1 MRIDKKCLIA
11 TVSIALLLTGCNDE
25 STQRNVSTN
34 SGVVDL
40 TPLYPPTVTT
50 PAIPLEPSTPVIKTV
65 SIKKIRGNIHCEGEC
80 ELSVT
85 GNRNA
90 EFEIELDKISH
101 EYQINARSKSMI
113 CYEMESGWF
122 VMQYFYQG
130 KVWMQEAVESC
141 YHGTYEVDASQWDGQ
156 EVKRA
161 VVDVR
166 STGDWEFGERVGDE

>member
-1 MRIDKKCLIA
+1 MNKYAALFIA
-11 TVSIALLLTGCNDE
+11 MSLMGCNEEIIYRD
-25 STQRNVSTN
+25 VSTTGN
-34 SGVVDL
+34 SGAVDL
-40 TPLYPPTVTT
+40 TPL
-50 PAIPLEPSTPVIKTV
+50 EPSKQSVKKV
-65 SIKKIRGNIHCEGEC
+65 NIKKLRGNINCDGEC

-90 EFEIELDKISH
+90 EFEIELSKISH

-130 KVWMQEAVESC
+130 EIYFMEAVDGC
-141 YHGTYEVDASQWDGQ
+141 HYGTYEVDASQWDGQ

-166 STGDWEFGERVGDE
+166 STGGWEFGERVGDE